1 MRRARPAWMQRDDG
15 YRVAIF
21 LCVLIAVSAL
31 GIVLFGRW

>member
-1 MRRARPAWMQRDDG
+1 MKRARPWMERDDM

-31 GIVLFGRW
+31 SLVLFGRW